1 MRKSLLLT
9 TVCVI
14 AASIPLAGVA
24 KSYHS
29 NLLERMASTMQ
40 IAAQLDSLDNGFH
53 YRTFVWGGNPISVRI
68 DSDEVAHIGY
78 SLFPVPVRSGLPTTI
93 CDFIER
99 YLLELSLPL
108 PREKTIHKQLLE
120 DGFICLEGAPET
132 MVAAMCSDTALTIN
146 LTNVLE
152 KRYCLEWK
160 NSIDSG
166 SVVFPADWQL
176 LSGRDMVENENR
188 LPVEIAKYDNLWK
201 EHLPDTA
208 SLTPSEQGL
217 LVHDGGYYY
226 VKSLACTQFYRHE
239 KDTVRLVDDPSIIS
253 AYTANLF
260 TSTGLHND
268 FILNIKMRVFGLTST
283 YFKVPLNQWISFCLA
298 NGCKPYW
305 GIISVSEDILE
316 GELIMRNAD
325 LGYNHVMRI
334 WLPTELLH
342 KGSGEIQTRLVPY
355 VPTHNLSYLFDEIK
369 L

>member
-1 MRKSLLLT
+1 MRKSFLLA
-9 TVCVI
+9 TVCII
-14 AASIPLAGVA
+14 AAAIPSAGGA

-29 NLLERMASTMQ
+29 NLLERMANTMQ
-40 IAAQLDSLDNGFH
+40 IATQLDSLGNGFH
-53 YRTFVWGGNPISVRI
+53 YRSFVWGGNPISVRI
-68 DSDEVAHIGY
+68 DGDEITHIGY
-78 SLFPVPVRSGLPTTI
+78 SLFPVSVRSGMPITI

-108 PREKTIHKQLLE
+108 PRVKTINKQLLE

-132 MVAAMCSDTALTIN
+132 MVAAMCSDTTLTIN

-152 KRYCLEWK
+152 KRYSLEWK
-160 NSIDSG
+160 NAIDSG

-176 LSGRDMVENENR
+176 LSGRDMEENESR
-188 LPVEIAKYDNLWK
+188 LPVEIAKHNILWK
-201 EHLPDTA
+201 ASLPDTA
-208 SLTPSEQGL
+208 SLTQDGQGL
-217 LVHDGGYYY
+217 FVQDGGYYY
-226 VKSLACTQFYRHE
+226 IKTLACAQFYRYE
-239 KDTVRLVDDPSIIS
+239 KDSLKLVDGPSNVS

-260 TSTGLHND
+260 TGTGLHND
-268 FILNIKMRVFGLTST
+268 FVLNIKMRVFGLKST
-283 YFKVPLNQWISFCLA
+283 YFKVPLNQWLSFCLA
-298 NGCKPYW
+298 KGCKPYW
-305 GIISVSEDILE
+305 GIISVSEDLVE

-334 WLPTELLH
+334 WMPTELLH